1 MRINNNVTS
10 TGSDQW
16 DYCVLLTVDIK
27 IVGSCTAIKNR
38 CKKKIQNKK
47 KVQIKLKS
55 FFKKIVCSEFQEIN
69 NKVEAFPKSG
79 QQM

>member
-27 IVGSCTAIKNR
+27 IVGSCTAVKNR
-38 CKKKIQNKK
+38 CKKKIQSKK
-47 KVQIKLKS
+47 RSKEIKILLKKRI
-55 FFKKIVCSEFQEIN
+55 FSEFQKNNEIN
-69 NKVEAFPKSG
+69 DKVEALLKSG
-79 QQM
+79 